1 MFCLQSIQAK
11 YEKDKI
17 QRASYEIVN
26 LPSLLYNCSTGLGMG
41 KKQEEVL
48 AECQFFFLRLVP
60 GAGPGQQTWGP
71 GAQYYGFGNRK
82 YCWSTTYGAWRKH
95 H

>member
-11 YEKDKI
+11 YENDKI

-48 AECQFFFLRLVP
+48 AEC
-60 GAGPGQQTWGP
+60 
-71 GAQYYGFGNRK
+71 
-82 YCWSTTYGAWRKH
+82 
-95 H
+95 